1 MTLKTREP
9 VQLETLNIKENSIH
23 YFILPDNLSLD
34 TLLVNV
40 HHKKWGVVAERG
52 GRRVEVEEADMAVAE
67 EEGRP
72 RQ

>member
-34 TLLVNV
+34 THLSMFNIKSGELSQ
-40 HHKKWGVVAERG
+40 KEG
-52 GRRVEVEEADMAVAE
+52 ADVS
-67 EEGRP
+67 R
-72 RQ
+72 